1 MNLKERIAVVT
12 GGEVLRLVALNGGCI
27 GEVWRADLAN
37 GRQLAVKHAR
47 SGAGTLDIEG
57 EMLDYL
63 ASHSSL
69 PVPAVLHNAPDLLV
83 MEFLPGES
91 HFNDAAQRHA
101 AELIADLHSQ
111 SAPQFG
117 FRRDTLIGGLPQPNP
132 WTDSWMEF
140 FGEQRLRHM
149 AKEAEKA
156 GRLPSGTRRKVE
168 RLVDKLDKYL
178 DEPEAP
184 SLVHGDVWTTNVLAL
199 GGRVTG
205 FLDPAIYYGDPEI
218 ELAFTTLFGTFGS
231 SFFER
236 YQELRPIAP
245 GFFELRRDL
254 YNLYPLLVHA
264 HLFGGGY
271 ADSVERIVSRLV

>member
-1 MNLKERIAVVT
+1 MNLKERIAAIS
-12 GGEVLRLVALNGGCI
+12 GAEVLRMQSLNGGCI
-27 GEVWRADLAN
+27 GEVWRADLAD
-37 GRQLAVKHAR
+37 GRRLAVKHAR

-63 ASHSSL
+63 ASQSSL
-69 PVPAVLHNAPDLLV
+69 PVPAVLHTAPDLLL

-91 HFNDAAQRHA
+91 HFSDSAQRHA
-101 AELIADLHSQ
+101 AELIADLHSR
-111 SAPQFG
+111 SAPKFG
-117 FRRDTLIGGLPQPNP
+117 FSRDTLIGGLPQPNP
-132 WTDSWMEF
+132 WTDSWIEF
-140 FGEQRLRHM
+140 FGKQRLRHM

-168 RLVDKLDKYL
+168 RLVDKLDEYL

-184 SLVHGDVWTTNVLAL
+184 SLLHGDLWTTNVLAQ

-205 FLDPAIYYGDPEI
+205 FIDPAVYYGDPEI

-231 SFFER
+231 CFFER

-264 HLFGGGY
+264 RLFGGGY

>member
-1 MNLKERIAVVT
+1 MNLEKRIAAIAGADVV
-12 GGEVLRLVALNGGCI
+12 RMQPLNGGCI
-27 GEVWRADLAN
+27 GEVWRANLAD

-63 ASHSSL
+63 AAHSGL
-69 PVPAVLHNAPDLLV
+69 PVPAVLHSAADLLV
-83 MEFLPGES
+83 LEFLSGES
-91 HFNDAAQRHA
+91 QFSDSAQRHA
-101 AELIADLHSQ
+101 AELLADLHAR

-117 FRRDTLIGGLPQPNP
+117 FKRDTLIGGLPQPNP
-132 WTDSWMEF
+132 WTDSWIAF

-149 AKEAEKA
+149 AVEAEQA
-156 GRLPSGTRRKVE
+156 GRLPADIRRKIE
-168 RLVDKLDKYL
+168 RLVEKLDHYL
-178 DEPEAP
+178 DEPKAP
-184 SLVHGDVWTTNVLAL
+184 SLLHGDVWTTNVLAL
-199 GGRVTG
+199 GDRVTG

-218 ELAFTTLFGTFGS
+218 ELAFTTLFGTFGR

-264 HLFGGGY
+264 RLFGGGY
-271 ADSVERIVSRLV
+271 ADSVDRIVSHLV